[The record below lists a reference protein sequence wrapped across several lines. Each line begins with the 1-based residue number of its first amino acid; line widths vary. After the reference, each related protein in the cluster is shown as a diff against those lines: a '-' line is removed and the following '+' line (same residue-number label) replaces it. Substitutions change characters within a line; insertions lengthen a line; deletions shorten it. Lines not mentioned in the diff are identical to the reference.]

1 MENNVRIQFKGISR
15 TPSDTMAGDGEMMEM
30 VNARISAAGT
40 VEPVGVPELV
50 KETVNTYKEIYH
62 HSIVDRYIG
71 ITQEGY
77 LYEIAEDFSSES
89 LIYSSTPVTKLNF
102 IGKTVSALTEE
113 GIIYFLYKNGYKYLG
128 PLPELPEIKI
138 SIEST
143 KVETVCS
150 DTRYPYDDSYSEN
163 EEGNTSDD
171 AKLYYE
177 GVYGYINKA
186 ISNLNKEGY
195 FVHASEFRIA
205 YRLFDGTYVKHSPIR
220 LVALDEKS
228 SGKYDLSVY
237 IKDYEDG
244 SNNGIL
250 TIKDVDF
257 DGINDIQVRNEDD
270 FVEFIPFTEK
280 YIICS
285 VLGFKPSFSV
295 TEEIDLSVWSDI
307 ILDIGIFASPSIINW
322 RNYASRVNVDTDKP
336 VNIIKRN
343 SLFYELAHITTD
355 NELIYP
361 KQNVSSDM
369 MATRNTLTDDSGT
382 HNTIVPQGTYTYNN
396 RLHIYDYE
404 QMLFDGYGR
413 DYLYD
418 ASTKN
423 SYTGSI
429 EIAVYIHSTDGDKV
443 LKRVFSSAPI
453 PDYFPAFLMYPDYR
467 AYKMVITCKFSGN
480 TRSKSY
486 KLYPHDMLNLAYSLN
501 ESDTYEGEP
510 ERDDIQEWSTL
521 PILVTG
527 SNTPEHY
534 GNVLKVSSVN
544 NPFFFPSDQTYSFDE
559 DIVGIQ
565 SNVIALSQG
574 QFGQFP
580 LYVFTKGGI
589 YSMQVGSGTIAYS
602 TVTPVSRDVCNN
614 PDSICGLDSMV
625 AFATVKGLMVISGSH
640 TEVIS
645 LPVNGFISP
654 VPSVSPIVRSIIDIA
669 GLGTMTEERFEDY
682 LSDSRVGYNYRENEV
697 MVSRSDREYIW
708 VYAMQSACWY
718 RRYVSADRFINAYP
732 ETLALSGRNV
742 YRMDNRRRSVN
753 SMVMVTRPMKIGTV
767 SFKRVSSFALRCTL
781 FMQQSDSYISGESVS
796 GREEDMFNGAG
807 MYLLGSMDGMNY
819 TLVAKKE
826 RIRDIRDMV
835 SRFVRS
841 RSYRYFIF
849 ACVGGVRTD
858 VSMDFLELMASESF
872 SNRLR

>member
-1 MENNVRIQFKGISR
+1 MENVRIQFKGISR

-30 VNARISAAGT
+30 VNVRISAAGT

-77 LYEIAEDFSSES
+77 LYEIAEDFSSEN
-89 LIYSSTPVTKLNF
+89 LIYSSTPVSKVNF
-102 IGKTVSALTEE
+102 IGKTVSALTED

-128 PLPELPEIKI
+128 PLPELPEIEIGKEY
-138 SIEST
+138 S
-143 KVETVCS
+143 ETVATS
-150 DTRYPYDDSYSEN
+150 RSESAYTYGRSATD
-163 EEGNTSDD
+163 EENKT
-171 AKLYYE
+171 YYE
-177 GVYGYINKA
+177 ALYGLLSK
-186 ISNLNKEGY
+186 SVSELNKDGY
-195 FVHASEFRIA
+195 FVHAVLIRIA
-205 YRLFDGTYVKHSPIR
+205 YKLFDGQYVKHSPIR
-220 LVALDEKS
+220 LIFLDDSNTKGYTVRFDAS
-228 SGKYDLSVY
+228 SS
-237 IKDYEDG
+237 I
-244 SNNGIL
+244 
-250 TIKDVDF
+250 
-257 DGINDIQVRNEDD
+257 RN
-270 FVEFIPFTEK
+270 VEFSGSKDMQVFGEHDMNGGPVTDKYTEK
-280 YIICS
+280 IIACVMGFRPTFTVSS
-285 VLGFKPSFSV
+285 VEG
-295 TEEIDLSVWSDI
+295 LSVWSDI
-307 ILDIGIFASPSIINW
+307 ISGIEVFSTPSIIDWYNF
-322 RNYASRVNVDTDKP
+322 ASQADIDIDTP
-336 VNIIKRN
+336 VNQIKRS
-343 SLFYELAHITTD
+343 SLFYELARISLSGEISYEKND
-355 NELIYP
+355 
-361 KQNVSSDM
+361 VSSDIIT
-369 MATRNTLTDDSGT
+369 TRTELTDDSGT
-382 HNTIVPQGTYTYNN
+382 HNQIIPGCSYTYNN
-396 RLHIYDYE
+396 RLHVYEYD
-404 QMLFDGYGR
+404 QVIFDGYNK

-418 ASTKN
+418 CKSSNYAN
-423 SYTGSI
+423 GQI
-429 EIAVYIHSTDGDKV
+429 EVATYIHASDGDKV
-443 LKRVFSSAPI
+443 LRRSFTGVSI

-467 AYKMVITCKFSGN
+467 AYKMVITCNFNGN
-480 TRSKSY
+480 VRSESY
-486 KLYPHDMLNLAYSLN
+486 TLYAHDMLNLSYSLN
-501 ESDTYEGEP
+501 VEDTYKRNP
-510 ERDDIQEWSTL
+510 EKDNIEEWSTL
-521 PILVTG
+521 PILVVWNN
-527 SNTPEHY
+527 SPEHY

-544 NPFFFPSDQTYSFDE
+544 NPFFFPADQTYSFDE

-589 YSMQVGSGTIAYS
+589 YSMQVGSGTVAYS

-625 AFATVKGLMVISGSH
+625 AFATVKGLMVISGSQ

-654 VPSVSPIVRSIIDIA
+654 VPSVSPIVRRIIDIA
-669 GLGTMTEERFEDY
+669 GLATMTEERFEDY
-682 LSDSRVGYNYRENEV
+682 LSASRVGYNYRENEV
-697 MVSRSDREYIW
+697 MVSRSDREYVW
-708 VYAMQSACWY
+708 VYAMQPACWY
-718 RRYVSADRFINAYP
+718 RRYVSVDRFINAYP
-732 ETLALSGRNV
+732 ETLALSGKNV
-742 YRMDNRRRSVN
+742 FRMDNRRRSVN

-796 GREEDMFNGAG
+796 GREENIFNGAA

-849 ACVGGVRTD
+849 AFVGGVRTD
-858 VSMDFLELMASESF
+858 VSLDFLELMVSESF

>member
-77 LYEIAEDFSSES
+77 LYEIAEDFSSEN

-128 PLPELPEIKI
+128 PLPELPEIEIGKEY
-138 SIEST
+138 S
-143 KVETVCS
+143 ETVATS
-150 DTRYPYDDSYSEN
+150 RSESAYTYGRTATD
-163 EEGNTSDD
+163 EENKT
-171 AKLYYE
+171 YYE
-177 GVYGYINKA
+177 ALYGLLSK
-186 ISNLNKEGY
+186 SVSELNKDGY
-195 FVHASEFRIA
+195 FVHAVLIRIA
-205 YRLFDGTYVKHSPIR
+205 YKLFDGQYVKHSPIR
-220 LVALDEKS
+220 LIFLDDSNTKGYTVRFDTS
-228 SGKYDLSVY
+228 SSIRNIEFSGSKDMQVFGEHDMNGGPVTDKY
-237 IKDYEDG
+237 
-244 SNNGIL
+244 
-250 TIKDVDF
+250 
-257 DGINDIQVRNEDD
+257 
-270 FVEFIPFTEK
+270 TEK
-280 YIICS
+280 IIACVMGFRPTFTVSS
-285 VLGFKPSFSV
+285 VEG
-295 TEEIDLSVWSDI
+295 LSVWSDI
-307 ILDIGIFASPSIINW
+307 ISDIEVFSTPSIIDWYNF
-322 RNYASRVNVDTDKP
+322 ASQADIDIDTP
-336 VNIIKRN
+336 VNQIKRS
-343 SLFYELAHITTD
+343 SLFYELARISLSGEISYEKND
-355 NELIYP
+355 
-361 KQNVSSDM
+361 VSSDII
-369 MATRNTLTDDSGT
+369 ATRTELTDDSGT
-382 HNTIVPQGTYTYNN
+382 HNQIIPENSYTYNN
-396 RLHIYDYE
+396 RLHVYEYD
-404 QMLFDGYGR
+404 QVIFDGYNK

-418 ASTKN
+418 CKSSNYAN
-423 SYTGSI
+423 GQI
-429 EIAVYIHSTDGDKV
+429 EVATYIHASDGDKV
-443 LKRVFSSAPI
+443 LRRSFTGVSI

-467 AYKMVITCKFSGN
+467 AYKMVITCNFNGN
-480 TRSKSY
+480 VRSESY
-486 KLYPHDMLNLAYSLN
+486 TLYAHDMLNLSYSLN
-501 ESDTYEGEP
+501 VEDTYKRNP
-510 ERDDIQEWSTL
+510 EKDDIEEWSTL
-521 PILVTG
+521 PILVVG
-527 SNTPEHY
+527 NNSPEHY
-534 GNVLKVSSVN
+534 GNVLKVSNVN

-654 VPSVSPIVRSIIDIA
+654 VTSVSPIVRSIIDIA

-849 ACVGGVRTD
+849 AFVGGVRTD

>member
-50 KETVNTYKEIYH
+50 KETVNTYKEVYH

-71 ITQEGY
+71 ITEEGY

-102 IGKTVSALTEE
+102 IGKTVSALTDE

-128 PLPELPEIKI
+128 PLPELPEIEIGK
-138 SIEST
+138 EY
-143 KVETVCS
+143 S
-150 DTRYPYDDSYSEN
+150 DTVATSRSESAYTYGRTATD
-163 EEGNTSDD
+163 EENRTYCE
-171 AKLYYE
+171 A
-177 GVYGYINKA
+177 VYGLLSK
-186 ISNLNKEGY
+186 SVSELNKDGY
-195 FVHASEFRIA
+195 FVHAVGIRIA
-205 YRLFDGTYVKHSPIR
+205 YKLFDGQYVKHSPIR
-220 LVALDEKS
+220 LIFLDDRNTRQYTVRFDTS
-228 SGKYDLSVY
+228 S
-237 IKDYEDG
+237 
-244 SNNGIL
+244 
-250 TIKDVDF
+250 TT
-257 DGINDIQVRNEDD
+257 RN
-270 FVEFIPFTEK
+270 VEFSGRKDMQVFGEHDMNGGPVTDKYTEK
-280 YIICS
+280 IIAC
-285 VLGFKPSFSV
+285 VMGFRPTFTVSPV
-295 TEEIDLSVWSDI
+295 EGLSVWSDI
-307 ILDIGIFASPSIINW
+307 ISDIEVFSTPSIIDWYNF
-322 RNYASRVNVDTDKP
+322 ASQADIDIDTP
-336 VNIIKRN
+336 VNQIKRS
-343 SLFYELAHITTD
+343 SLFYELARISLSGEISYEKND
-355 NELIYP
+355 
-361 KQNVSSDM
+361 VSSDII
-369 MATRNTLTDDSGT
+369 ATRTELTDDSGT
-382 HNTIVPQGTYTYNN
+382 HNQIISGGSYTYNN
-396 RLHIYDYE
+396 RLHVYEYD
-404 QMLFDGYGR
+404 QVIFDGYNK

-418 ASTKN
+418 CRSSNYAN
-423 SYTGSI
+423 GQI
-429 EIAVYIHSTDGDKV
+429 EVATYIHASDGDNV
-443 LKRVFSSAPI
+443 LRRSFTGVSI

-625 AFATVKGLMVISGSH
+625 AFATVKGLMVISGSQ

-669 GLGTMTEERFEDY
+669 GLGAMTEERFEDY

-849 ACVGGVRTD
+849 AFVGGVRTD
-858 VSMDFLELMASESF
+858 VSMDFLELTASESF

>member
-1 MENNVRIQFKGISR
+1 MENVRIQFKGISR

-77 LYEIAEDFSSES
+77 LYEIAEDFSSEN
-89 LIYSSTPVTKLNF
+89 LIYSSTPVSKVNF

-128 PLPELPEIKI
+128 PLPELPEIEIGKEY
-138 SIEST
+138 S
-143 KVETVCS
+143 ETVATS
-150 DTRYPYDDSYSEN
+150 RSESAYTYGRTATD
-163 EEGNTSDD
+163 EENKT
-171 AKLYYE
+171 YYE
-177 GVYGYINKA
+177 ALYGLLSK
-186 ISNLNKEGY
+186 SVSELNKDGY
-195 FVHASEFRIA
+195 FVHAVLIRIA
-205 YRLFDGTYVKHSPIR
+205 YKLFDGQYVKHSPIR
-220 LVALDEKS
+220 LIFLDDSNTRGYTVRFDAS
-228 SGKYDLSVY
+228 SS
-237 IKDYEDG
+237 I
-244 SNNGIL
+244 
-250 TIKDVDF
+250 
-257 DGINDIQVRNEDD
+257 RN
-270 FVEFIPFTEK
+270 VEFSGSKDMQVFGEHDMNGGPVTDKYTEK
-280 YIICS
+280 IIACVMGFRPTFTVSS
-285 VLGFKPSFSV
+285 VEG
-295 TEEIDLSVWSDI
+295 LSVWSDI
-307 ILDIGIFASPSIINW
+307 ISGIEVFSTPSIIDWYNF
-322 RNYASRVNVDTDKP
+322 ASQADIDIDTP
-336 VNIIKRN
+336 VNQIKRS
-343 SLFYELAHITTD
+343 SLFYELARISLSGKISYEKND
-355 NELIYP
+355 
-361 KQNVSSDM
+361 VSSDIIT
-369 MATRNTLTDDSGT
+369 TRTELTDDSGT
-382 HNTIVPQGTYTYNN
+382 HNQIIPGCSYTYNN
-396 RLHIYDYE
+396 RLHVYEYD
-404 QMLFDGYGR
+404 QVIFDGYNK

-418 ASTKN
+418 CKSSNYAN
-423 SYTGSI
+423 GQI
-429 EIAVYIHSTDGDKV
+429 EVATYIHESDGDKV
-443 LKRVFSSAPI
+443 LRRSFTGVSI

-467 AYKMVITCKFSGN
+467 AYKMVITCNFNGN
-480 TRSKSY
+480 VRSESY
-486 KLYPHDMLNLAYSLN
+486 TLYAHDMLNLSYSLN
-501 ESDTYEGEP
+501 VEDTYKRNP
-510 ERDDIQEWSTL
+510 EKDNIEEWSTL
-521 PILVTG
+521 PILVIG
-527 SNTPEHY
+527 NNSPEHY

-544 NPFFFPSDQTYSFDE
+544 NPFFFPADQTYSFDE

-625 AFATVKGLMVISGSH
+625 AFATVKGLMVISGLQ

-708 VYAMQSACWY
+708 VYSMQSACWY

-849 ACVGGVRTD
+849 AFVGGVRTD

>member
-1 MENNVRIQFKGISR
+1 MENVRIQFKGISR

-77 LYEIAEDFSSES
+77 LYEIAEDFSSEN
-89 LIYSSTPVTKLNF
+89 LIYSSTPVSKVNF

-128 PLPELPEIKI
+128 PLPELPEIEIRKEY
-138 SIEST
+138 S
-143 KVETVCS
+143 ETVATS
-150 DTRYPYDDSYSEN
+150 RSESAYTYGRTATD
-163 EEGNTSDD
+163 EENKT
-171 AKLYYE
+171 YYE
-177 GVYGYINKA
+177 ALYGLLSK
-186 ISNLNKEGY
+186 SVSELNKDGY
-195 FVHASEFRIA
+195 FVHAVLIRIA
-205 YRLFDGTYVKHSPIR
+205 YKLFDGQYVKHSPIR
-220 LVALDEKS
+220 LIFLDDSNTRGYTVRFGTS
-228 SGKYDLSVY
+228 SS
-237 IKDYEDG
+237 
-244 SNNGIL
+244 
-250 TIKDVDF
+250 T
-257 DGINDIQVRNEDD
+257 RN
-270 FVEFIPFTEK
+270 VEFSGSKDMQVFGEHDMNGGPVTDKYTEK
-280 YIICS
+280 IIACVMGFRPTFTVSS
-285 VLGFKPSFSV
+285 VEG
-295 TEEIDLSVWSDI
+295 LSVWSDI
-307 ILDIGIFASPSIINW
+307 ISGIEVFSTPSIIDWYNF
-322 RNYASRVNVDTDKP
+322 ASQADIDIDTP
-336 VNIIKRN
+336 VNQIKRS
-343 SLFYELAHITTD
+343 SLFYELARISLSGKISYEKND
-355 NELIYP
+355 
-361 KQNVSSDM
+361 VSSDIIT
-369 MATRNTLTDDSGT
+369 TRTELTDDSGT
-382 HNTIVPQGTYTYNN
+382 HNQIIPGCSYTYNN
-396 RLHIYDYE
+396 RLHVYEYD
-404 QMLFDGYGR
+404 QVIFDGYNK

-418 ASTKN
+418 CKSSNYAN
-423 SYTGSI
+423 GQI
-429 EIAVYIHSTDGDKV
+429 EVATYIHASDGDKV
-443 LKRVFSSAPI
+443 LRRSFTGVSI

-467 AYKMVITCKFSGN
+467 AYKMVITCNFNGN
-480 TRSKSY
+480 VRSESY
-486 KLYPHDMLNLAYSLN
+486 TLYAHDMLNLSYSLN
-501 ESDTYEGEP
+501 VEDTYKRNP
-510 ERDDIQEWSTL
+510 EKDNIEEWSTL
-521 PILVTG
+521 PILVIG
-527 SNTPEHY
+527 NNSPEHY

-544 NPFFFPSDQTYSFDE
+544 NPFFFPADQTYSFDE

-625 AFATVKGLMVISGSH
+625 AFATVKGLMVISGSQ

-669 GLGTMTEERFEDY
+669 GLGAMTEERFEDY

-796 GREEDMFNGAG
+796 GREENIFNGAA

-849 ACVGGVRTD
+849 AFVGGVRTD

>member
-1 MENNVRIQFKGISR
+1 MENVRIQFKGISR

-71 ITQEGY
+71 ITEEGY
-77 LYEIAEDFSSES
+77 LYEIAEDFSSET
-89 LIYSSTPVTKLNF
+89 LVYSSNPVKKVGF
-102 IGKTVSALTEE
+102 IGKTVSALTED
-113 GIIYFLYKNGYKYLG
+113 GIIYFLYKNGYKYIG
-128 PLPELPEIKI
+128 PLPELPEIEIGK
-138 SIEST
+138 
-143 KVETVCS
+143 KYS
-150 DTRYPYDDSYSEN
+150 DTVATSRSESAYTYGRSATD
-163 EEGNTSDD
+163 EENKTYHE
-171 AKLYYE
+171 A
-177 GVYGYINKA
+177 VYGLLSK
-186 ISNLNKEGY
+186 SVSELNKDGY
-195 FVHASEFRIA
+195 FVHAVGVRIA
-205 YRLFDGTYVKHSPIR
+205 YKLFDGQYVKHSPIR
-220 LVALDEKS
+220 LIFLDESNTREYTVRFDTS
-228 SGKYDLSVY
+228 SSS
-237 IKDYEDG
+237 I
-244 SNNGIL
+244 
-250 TIKDVDF
+250 
-257 DGINDIQVRNEDD
+257 RN
-270 FVEFIPFTEK
+270 VEFSGSKDMQVFGEHDIDGGPVTDKYTEK
-280 YIICS
+280 IIACVMGFIPTFTVTSS
-285 VLGFKPSFSV
+285 VEG
-295 TEEIDLSVWSDI
+295 LSAWSDI
-307 ILDIGIFASPSIINW
+307 ITDIEIFTTPSIIDWYNF
-322 RNYASRVNVDTDKP
+322 ASQADIDTDTP
-336 VNIIKRN
+336 VNQFKRS
-343 SLFYELAHITTD
+343 SLFYELARITLSGEISYEKND
-355 NELIYP
+355 
-361 KQNVSSDM
+361 VSSDM
-369 MATRNTLTDDSGT
+369 ISTRTELVDDSGT
-382 HNTIVPQGTYTYNN
+382 HNLIIPECSYSYNN
-396 RLHIYDYE
+396 RLHVYGYE
-404 QMLFDGYGR
+404 QVLFEGYNK

-418 ASTKN
+418 CKSSN
-423 SYTGSI
+423 YSNGQI
-429 EIAVYIHSTDGDKV
+429 EVATYIHASDGDKV
-443 LKRVFSSAPI
+443 LRRLFTGVSI

-501 ESDTYEGEP
+501 VEDTYNRNP
-510 ERDDIQEWSTL
+510 EKDDIQEWSTL

-534 GNVLKVSSVN
+534 GNVLKVSNVN
-544 NPFFFPSDQTYSFDE
+544 NPFFFPADQTYSFDE

-589 YSMQVGSGTIAYS
+589 YSMQVGSGTVAYS

-625 AFATVKGLMVISGSH
+625 AFATVKGLMVISGSQAE
-640 TEVIS
+640 TIS

-654 VPSVSPIVRSIIDIA
+654 IPSVSTIVRRIIDVA

-682 LSDSRVGYNYRENEV
+682 LSGSTVGYNYRENEV
-697 MVSRSDREYIW
+697 MVSRSDREYVW
-708 VYAMQSACWY
+708 VYSMRSACWY
-718 RRYVSADRFINAYP
+718 RRYVTIDRFINAYP
-732 ETLALSGRNV
+732 ETLALSGKNV

-753 SMVMVTRPMKIGTV
+753 SMVIVTRPMKIGTV

-796 GREEDMFNGAG
+796 GRETDMFNGAG

-849 ACVGGVRTD
+849 AFVGGVRTD
-858 VSMDFLELMASESF
+858 VSIDFLELIATESF

>member
-15 TPSDTMAGDGEMMEM
+15 TPADDMAGDGEMMEM

-77 LYEIAEDFSSES
+77 LYEIAEDFSSEN
-89 LIYSSTPVTKLNF
+89 LIYSSTPVSKVNF
-102 IGKTVSALTEE
+102 IGKTVSALTED

-128 PLPELPEIKI
+128 PLPELPEIEIGK
-138 SIEST
+138 EY
-143 KVETVCS
+143 S
-150 DTRYPYDDSYSEN
+150 DTVATSRSESAYTYGRTATD
-163 EEGNTSDD
+163 EENRT
-171 AKLYYE
+171 YYE
-177 GVYGYINKA
+177 AVYGLLSK
-186 ISNLNKEGY
+186 SVSELNKDGY
-195 FVHASEFRIA
+195 FVHAVGIRIA
-205 YRLFDGTYVKHSPIR
+205 YKLFDGQYVKHSPIR
-220 LVALDEKS
+220 LIFLDDRNTRQYVVRFDTS
-228 SGKYDLSVY
+228 S
-237 IKDYEDG
+237 
-244 SNNGIL
+244 
-250 TIKDVDF
+250 TT
-257 DGINDIQVRNEDD
+257 RN
-270 FVEFIPFTEK
+270 VEFSGSKDMQVFGEHDMEGGPVTDKYTEK
-280 YIICS
+280 IIACVMGFRPTFTVSS
-285 VLGFKPSFSV
+285 VEG
-295 TEEIDLSVWSDI
+295 LSSWSDI
-307 ILDIGIFASPSIINW
+307 ITDIEIFTTPSIIDW
-322 RNYASRVNVDTDKP
+322 YSFASQADIDADTP
-336 VNIIKRN
+336 VNQFKRS
-343 SLFYELAHITTD
+343 SLFYELARITLSGEISYEKND
-355 NELIYP
+355 
-361 KQNVSSDM
+361 VSSDM
-369 MATRNTLTDDSGT
+369 ITTRTELTDDSGT
-382 HNTIVPQGTYTYNN
+382 HNRIIPEGSYTYNS
-396 RLHIYDYE
+396 RLHVYGYD
-404 QMLFDGYGR
+404 QVMFSGYNK

-418 ASTKN
+418 CKSSN
-423 SYTGSI
+423 YSNGQI
-429 EIAVYIHSTDGDKV
+429 ETVTYIHASDGDKV
-443 LKRVFSSAPI
+443 LRRLFTGVPV

-467 AYKMVITCKFSGN
+467 AYKMVITCKFDGN
-480 TRSKSY
+480 VRSKSY
-486 KLYPHDMLNLAYSLN
+486 TLYSHDMLNLSYSLN
-501 ESDTYEGEP
+501 VEDTYKRNP
-510 ERDDIQEWSTL
+510 EKDNIEEWSTL

-544 NPFFFPSDQTYSFDE
+544 NPFFFPADQTYSFDE

-625 AFATVKGLMVISGSH
+625 AFATVKGLMVISGSQ

-732 ETLALSGRNV
+732 ETLALSGKNV

-849 ACVGGVRTD
+849 AFVGGVRTD